1 MLNVNSKFMK
11 KTIEKLIWLM
21 IKMKLMCLVIALAT
35 TSLNAEVWSQQ
46 KKISLRLGET
56 GLEQLFEE
64 MQQQTKLK
72 FIFNHEDVVG
82 YTVSGSLRGMTV
94 AEVLDAALADKPL
107 KYEIVDDHIII
118 SPKEF
123 V

>member
-1 MLNVNSKFMK
+1 
-11 KTIEKLIWLM
+11 M

-72 FIFNHEDVVG
+72 FIFNHEDVVVHG
-82 YTVSGSLRGMTV
+82 ERVFAGNDGGGS
-94 AEVLDAALADKPL
+94 A
-107 KYEIVDDHIII
+107 
-118 SPKEF
+118 
-123 V
+123 

>member
-64 MQQQTKLK
+64 MQQQSLFLTTKTWW
-72 FIFNHEDVVG
+72 G
-82 YTVSGSLRGMTV
+82 TRG
-94 AEVLDAALADKPL
+94 AGLCGE
-107 KYEIVDDHIII
+107 
-118 SPKEF
+118 
-123 V
+123 